1 MSIDFFAQLTRA
13 RDLFVDEIRF
23 KRQKKT
29 FEINPKVFSIV

>member
-23 KRQKKT
+23 KRQKKNLRNKSEG
-29 FEINPKVFSIV
+29 F